1 MRVEIWSDVAC
12 PFCWVGKRNFELA
25 LGGFANA
32 DSVEVA
38 WRPFQLAPAMPNGI
52 DGDIHD
58 VLAAKYGVTR
68 DQAAAMGERVVA
80 MAEQVGLAIDYA
92 AIRPT
97 NTRDAHRL
105 VQLAAV
111 DGKAGEAKERLFEAY
126 FRDGLTVSDH
136 GVLSSVAEDLGLDS
150 GQVEAMLA
158 GDRFS
163 AEVQAGQED
172 ALELGISAVPTFVF
186 DRASAVPG
194 AQDRELFSRALEA
207 AWEAGGHAP
216 ADADNGSGSAHP
228 SDGTAGERP
237 GV

>member
-25 LGGFANA
+25 LGRFAHA
-32 DSVEVA
+32 DMTEVA
-38 WRPFQLAPAMPNGI
+38 WRPFQLAPGMPREI
-52 DGDIHD
+52 DGDMHD
-58 VLAAKYGVTR
+58 VLAAKYRVTR

-80 MAEQVGLAIDYA
+80 MAEDVGLTIDYD

-105 VQLAAV
+105 VQLAAI

-126 FRDGLTVSDH
+126 FRDGLNVSDH
-136 GVLSSVAEDLGLDS
+136 GVLGDVAHGLGLDP
-150 GQVEAMLA
+150 GPVGEMLA
-158 GDRFS
+158 GDRFV
-163 AEVQAGQED
+163 AEVDAGQDD

-194 AQDRELFSRALEA
+194 AQDADLFLRALETA
-207 AWEAGGHAP
+207 RTTGGW
-216 ADADNGSGSAHP
+216 G
-228 SDGTAGERP
+228 
-237 GV
+237 